1 MKPITQSEFDV
12 ATLFLSEKADH
23 EIEIKENDVE
33 GIVYICIYNEDEW
46 VGFNFKA
53 NINKVYMKGELWRD
67 SWGTHT
73 ISTPTVEIDD
83 VTNITVSYND
93 SSDIEILDIDY
104 ITRIDDI
111 NKLISDFIY
120 AQELTVESKH
130 NTYKT
135 YLI

>member
-33 GIVYICIYNEDEW
+33 GIVYTCICNEDNW
-46 VGFNFKA
+46 IGLDFKA
-53 NINKVYMKGELWRD
+53 HINKVHTKGELWKD
-67 SWGTHT
+67 AWGTHCVDVPV
-73 ISTPTVEIDD
+73 IEIDD
-83 VTNITVSYND
+83 VTNITISYND
-93 SSDIEILDIDY
+93 SNVNNIDY
-104 ITRIDDI
+104 TSRIDDI

-130 NTYKT
+130 NAYNTYNV
-135 YLI
+135 